1 MKTRFLLLL
10 GVLALLLGSCS
21 TDVDLY
27 ADPEEIPVIYGL
39 LDCRADTNF
48 IRITRVVHASDN
60 PLLDAAN
67 ASLSEYPGLLD
78 VRLTEFRNNDSI
90 RQIVLDTITLHN
102 KKPGIFYAPN
112 QKVYYTTE
120 PLHINKGKN
129 KYKYKLTIVFPDRML
144 TTEAKIVG
152 TSGFGPK
159 SLALNFAKSAIGT
172 RLPFHFHPALN
183 ASVYRVEMSFTYH
196 ERRTPLSD
204 TIPHTMKWHVGTFF
218 ESDIDIES
226 EDDYKFYYYP
236 GNFYEALEDFIGSDT
251 AVPGLKRF
259 LTDYPAS
266 ITITA
271 GGGNLREY
279 LYYLNAVNQTNPNDT
294 DFTTI
299 PGAKGVFSSIMTKT
313 LRMRL
318 GDTTVPDL
326 IAEEKWGFAF
336 MGGQEPEP

>member
-10 GVLALLLGSCS
+10 GTLTLLLNSCS
-21 TDVDLY
+21 TDVDIY
-27 ADPEEIPVIYGL
+27 ADAEDIPVIYGL
-39 LDCRADTNF
+39 LNCNADTNF

-67 ASLSEYPGLLD
+67 PSLSEYPGKLD
-78 VRLTEFRNNDSI
+78 VRLTEFRNDDSI

-102 KKPGIFYAPN
+102 KQPGIFYSPN

-120 PLHINKGKN
+120 PLEINNGKN
-129 KYKYKLTIVFPDRML
+129 QYRYKLTIVFPDRVL

-152 TSGFGPK
+152 TNNFGPK
-159 SLALNFAKSAIGT
+159 SLALNFATSVIGT
-172 RLPFHFHPALN
+172 RRPFHFHPALN
-183 ASVYRVEMSFTYH
+183 ASVYRVDMSFTYH

-218 ESDIDIES
+218 ESDLGVAS
-226 EDDYKFYYYP
+226 EDDKIFYYYP
-236 GNFYEALEDFIGSDT
+236 ADFYGALEDFIGGDT
-251 AVPGLKRF
+251 TVPGLKRF
-259 LTDYPAS
+259 LSEYPATV
-266 ITITA
+266 TITA
-271 GGGNLREY
+271 GGDNLREY
-279 LYYLNAVNQTNPNDT
+279 LYYLNMVNQANPNDT

-318 GDTTVPDL
+318 ADTTVPDL

-336 MGGQEPEP
+336 MGGQEP

>member
-10 GVLALLLGSCS
+10 GALTLLLTSCS

-39 LDCRADTNF
+39 LNCEADTNF

-67 ASLSEYPGLLD
+67 SSLSEYPGKLD
-78 VRLTEFRNNDSI
+78 VRLTEFRNDDSI

-102 KKPGIFYAPN
+102 KQSGIFYAPN

-120 PLHINKGKN
+120 PLGTNNGKN
-129 KYKYKLTIVFPDRML
+129 KYKYKLTIVFPDRVV
-144 TTEAKIVG
+144 TTEAKLVG
-152 TSGFGPK
+152 TSSFGPK
-159 SLALNFAKSAIGT
+159 SLALNFAKSVIGT
-172 RLPFHFHPALN
+172 RRPYHFHPALN
-183 ASVYRVEMSFTYH
+183 ASVYRVDMSFTYH

-204 TIPHTMKWHVGTFF
+204 TIPHTMRWHVGTFF
-218 ESDIDIES
+218 ESDLGFES
-226 EDDYKFYYYP
+226 EDDYILYYYP
-236 GNFYEALEDFIGSDT
+236 ADFYGALEDFIGGDT

-259 LTDYPAS
+259 LSDYPAT

-271 GGGNLREY
+271 GGGSLREY
-279 LYYLNAVNQTNPNDT
+279 LYYLNMVNQANPNDT

-313 LRMRL
+313 QRMRL

-336 MGGQEPEP
+336 MGGQEP

>member
-1 MKTRFLLLL
+1 M
-10 GVLALLLGSCS
+10 LASCS

-39 LDCRADTNF
+39 LDCEADTNF

-67 ASLSEYPGLLD
+67 SSLSEYPGKLD
-78 VRLTEFRNNDSI
+78 VRLTEFRNDDSI

-112 QKVYYTTE
+112 QKVYYTNE
-120 PLHINKGKN
+120 PLAINNGKK
-129 KYKYKLTIVFPDRML
+129 KYKYKLTIVFPDRVL

-152 TSGFGPK
+152 TSTFGPK
-159 SLALNFAKSAIGT
+159 SLALNFAKSAIGI

-204 TIPHTMKWHVGTFF
+204 TIPHTMSWHVGTFF
-218 ESDIDIES
+218 ESDLSFAS
-226 EDDYKFYYYP
+226 EDDYILHYYP
-236 GNFYEALEDFIGSDT
+236 EDFYGALEEFIGGDT

-259 LTDYPAS
+259 LTDYPAT

-279 LYYLNAVNQTNPNDT
+279 LYYLNMVNQTNPNDT

-313 LRMRL
+313 QRMRL

-336 MGGQEPEP
+336 MGGQEP

>member
-1 MKTRFLLLL
+1 MKTRFLLLF
-10 GVLALLLGSCS
+10 GALALLLTACS

-39 LDCRADTNF
+39 LDCQADTNF

-67 ASLSEYPGLLD
+67 PSLSEYPGILD
-78 VRLTEFRNNDSI
+78 VRLNEFRNNDSI

-120 PLHINKGKN
+120 PLNINKGKN
-129 KYKYKLTIVFPDRML
+129 KYKYKLTIVFPDRVL

-204 TIPHTMKWHVGTFF
+204 TIPHTMKWNVGTFF
-218 ESDIDIES
+218 ESDLGIES
-226 EDDYKFYYYP
+226 ENDYILYYYP

-259 LTDYPAS
+259 LSDYPAS

-336 MGGQEPEP
+336 MGGQEPAP

>member
-1 MKTRFLLLL
+1 MKTRFFLLF
-10 GVLALLLGSCS
+10 GALALWLASCS

-39 LDCRADTNF
+39 LDCQADTNF

-60 PLLDAAN
+60 PLLDATN
-67 ASLSEYPGLLD
+67 PSLSEYPGKLD

-120 PLHINKGKN
+120 PLNINKGKN
-129 KYKYKLTIVFPDRML
+129 KYKYKLTIAFPDQVL

-183 ASVYRVEMSFTYH
+183 ASVYSVEMSFTYH

-204 TIPHTMKWHVGTFF
+204 TIPHTMKWNVGTFF
-218 ESDIDIES
+218 ESDLSVES
-226 EDDYKFYYYP
+226 ENDYKFYYYP

-251 AVPGLKRF
+251 TVPGLKRF

-299 PGAKGVFSSIMTKT
+299 PGAKGVFSSTITKT

-336 MGGQEPEP
+336 MGGQEPVP